1 MWEIKRV
8 IQVTAK
14 MKRYN
19 LELFEISETY
29 LMQLR
34 QQRAAS
40 GELLLYSDHEEE
52 KATHTQKV
60 VMMLNKLNT
69 TK

>member
-14 MKRYN
+14 MKTYN
-19 LELFEISETY
+19 LELFQISETY

-34 QQRAAS
+34 QQRATS
-40 GELLLYSDHEEE
+40 WELLLYSDHEEE

-60 VMMLNKLNT
+60 AMMLNT